1 MSFRSTLAT
10 SQFRASCQTLATD
23 IGRRWVITSL
33 SGRASN
39 QRLNES
45 YLAPCNCQLLV
56 KTQAIFDRSSRCNVS
71 AALRLASLADGLAL
85 SWLHRVLVN
94 MVSILIRLV
103 GAAFESSKRTRP
115 ARVSK
120 ALGIGVVSVRMT
132 RKWEL
137 TLISLGFV
145 RAGRQS
151 RSSSG
156 Q

>member
-1 MSFRSTLAT
+1 MAGEISLRSTLAT
-10 SQFRASCQTLATD
+10 SRLSVLATD

-56 KTQAIFDRSSRCNVS
+56 KTQAIFDRSSRCNVF

>member
-1 MSFRSTLAT
+1 MTLCEECKYSKAVK
-10 SQFRASCQTLATD
+10 SLGLARDLLPT
-23 IGRRWVITSL
+23 GRRWVITSL

-56 KTQAIFDRSSRCNVS
+56 KTQAIFDRSSRCKDS

-103 GAAFESSKRTRP
+103 GAAFEDRLDFDEQ
-115 ARVSK
+115 A
-120 ALGIGVVSVRMT
+120 
-132 RKWEL
+132 EL
-137 TLISLGFV
+137 ED
-145 RAGRQS
+145 
-151 RSSSG
+151 
-156 Q
+156 